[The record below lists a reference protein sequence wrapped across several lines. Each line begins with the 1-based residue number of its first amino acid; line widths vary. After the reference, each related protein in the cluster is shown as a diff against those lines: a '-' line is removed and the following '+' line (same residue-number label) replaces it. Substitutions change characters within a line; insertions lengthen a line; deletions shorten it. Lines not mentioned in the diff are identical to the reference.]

1 MFKSGFI
8 AIIGRPNAGKSTL
21 VNAILNEKIAIM
33 SNKAQ
38 TTRDNVMGVLTKEDA
53 QLIFIDTPGIHKPHH
68 QLGKHLNKNAYHAMA
83 EADVNFIIADATK
96 PFGAGDEFLLSKI
109 KSSEVPAFLV
119 LNKIDILSKEQ
130 LIKTLDDW
138 KQRFDFAQIVPISA
152 LKQDNIDHLL
162 AVVMDYLQEGPKYFP
177 DDMTSDHGIDFQI
190 CEIIREKI
198 LFKTEEEIPHSV
210 AVIIEHK
217 EEDEKS
223 LFIQAMI
230 VVERSSQ
237 KGILI
242 GKQGQMIKQI
252 RLLAQRELKK
262 KCGKKVEL
270 ELFVRVENNWRN
282 RTSKLAQFGYQDT
295 NE

>member
-8 AIIGRPNAGKSTL
+8 AVIGRPNAGKSTL
-21 VNAILNEKIAIM
+21 VNAILKEKIAIM

-38 TTRDNVMGVLTKEDA
+38 TTRDNVMGVLTKKDA

-68 QLGKHLNKNAYHAMA
+68 QLGRNLNKNAYHAIA
-83 EADVNFIIADATK
+83 EADVNFIMADATK
-96 PFGAGDEFLLSKI
+96 PFGTGDEFLLTKI
-109 KSSEVPAFLV
+109 QNSEVPAFLV
-119 LNKIDILSKEQ
+119 LNKIDLLSKEQ
-130 LIKTLDDW
+130 LIQTLDDW
-138 KQRFDFAQIVPISA
+138 KQRYDFAQIVPISA

-162 AVVMDYLQEGPKYFP
+162 EVVMQYLSEGPKYFP
-177 DDMTSDHGIDFQI
+177 DEMISDHGIDFQI

-217 EEDEKS
+217 EEDETS

-230 VVERSSQ
+230 VVERASQ

-262 KCGKKVEL
+262 KCKKKVEL

-282 RTSKLAQFGYQDT
+282 RTSKLAQFGYQESD
-295 NE
+295 E

>member
-68 QLGKHLNKNAYHAMA
+68 QLGRHLNKNAYHAMA

-96 PFGAGDEFLLSKI
+96 PFGTGDEFLLSKI

-138 KQRFDFAQIVPISA
+138 KLRFDFAQIVPISA

-282 RTSKLAQFGYQDT
+282 RTSKLAQFGYQDS